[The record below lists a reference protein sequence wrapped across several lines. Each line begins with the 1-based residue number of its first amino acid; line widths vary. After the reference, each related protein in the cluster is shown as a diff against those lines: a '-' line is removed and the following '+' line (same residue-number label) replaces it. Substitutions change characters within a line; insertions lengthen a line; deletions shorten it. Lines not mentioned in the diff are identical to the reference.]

1 MDKGSSTELVG
12 RMITSLRGLNLR
24 WQQQLVSL
32 ERMVAIGHMPTLA
45 LHKVGASLVAVALH
59 SECLCDNVISPVL
72 QLHTR
77 FPLIQDF

>member
-12 RMITSLRGLNLR
+12 RMITSLRGLTLR
-24 WQQQLVSL
+24 QQQLVSL
-32 ERMVAIGHMPTLA
+32 ERMVAIGHMLTLA

-59 SECLCDNVISPVL
+59 SECLCDNVISQVL

-77 FPLIQDF
+77 FPLIQNF